1 MVQPG
6 DVIEHPSFGA
16 RMTFLETSAQ
26 TNGDL
31 LRVEVVLP
39 PGFSMAE
46 HVHPRQEER
55 HEVLSGT
62 LRGRVGG
69 QEHDYEAGER
79 VVGPPGVPHAWRNP
93 SDREDLRLVSE
104 HRPVSHM
111 EHMLETGFA
120 IARDFEADK
129 KGALKHLL
137 RAAVL
142 LEEIKEDFYF
152 TRASMRALM
161 AVFVALAPLGRLL
174 GYETGYQDDGGHAAA
189 VRSEGRRSLPSV
201 AVMVGVGVATFVLAF
216 LVLRRHNRSHMG

>member
-1 MVQPG
+1 VAKPG
-6 DVIEHPSFGA
+6 DVIEHPSSGA
-16 RMTFLETSAQ
+16 RITFLETSGE
-26 TNGDL
+26 TNGEL

-69 QEHDYEAGER
+69 RERDYGPGEQA
-79 VVGPPGVPHAWRNP
+79 VGPPGVPHAWRNT
-93 SDREDLRLVSE
+93 SDREDLRMVSE

-129 KGALKHLL
+129 RGALKNLL
-137 RAAVL
+137 QAAVL
-142 LEEIKEDFYF
+142 LAEIKEDFYF
-152 TRASMRALM
+152 TAAPLRALM
-161 AVFVALAPLGRLL
+161 AMFVTLAPIGRLL
-174 GYETGYQDDGGHAAA
+174 GYGTSYHEDGDQAVVAGNEGKRGLPSAA
-189 VRSEGRRSLPSV
+189 VVGSV
-201 AVMVGVGVATFVLAF
+201 AVATIVLAL
-216 LVLRRHNRSHMG
+216 LVLRRRKRSHAG

>member
-1 MVQPG
+1 MAQPG

-16 RMTFLETSAQ
+16 RITFLETSAQ
-26 TNGDL
+26 THGDL

-69 QEHDYEAGER
+69 QERGYEAGER

-93 SDREDLRLVSE
+93 SDREDLRMVSE

-129 KGALKHLL
+129 KGATKHLL

-142 LEEIKEDFYF
+142 LDEIKEDFYF
-152 TRASMRALM
+152 TSASMRAIM
-161 AVFVALAPLGRLL
+161 AVLVALAPFGRLL
-174 GYETGYQDDGGHAAA
+174 G
-189 VRSEGRRSLPSV
+189 
-201 AVMVGVGVATFVLAF
+201 
-216 LVLRRHNRSHMG
+216 